1 MLKTTNS
8 DLKSLVHQKRDEII
22 SIAAKHGADNIHLLE
37 IQNNFSINPEIDFLV
52 DYTLEQLSPWFPSGL
67 KQELETLLNTKVG
80 IITTNS
86 LKDNNQEIFLQQRTP
101 L

>member
-22 SIAAKHGADNIHLLE
+22 SIAAKHGVHNIRLLE
-37 IQNNFSINPEIDFLV
+37 IQDDFSIIPEIDFLV
-52 DYTLEQLSPWFPSGL
+52 EYILEQLSPWFPSGL
-67 KQELETLLNTKVG
+67 KQELETLLNAKIG

-86 LKDNNQEIFLQQRTP
+86 LKDNNQGIFLEHGIP

>member
-22 SIAAKHGADNIHLLE
+22 SIAAKHGAYNIRLLE
-37 IQNNFSINPEIDFLV
+37 IQDDFSINPEIDFLV
-52 DYTLEQLSPWFPSGL
+52 DYILEQLSPWFPSGL
-67 KQELETLLNTKVG
+67 KQELETLLNTKVS
-80 IITTNS
+80 IITRNS
-86 LKDNNQEIFLQQRTP
+86 LKSNEQEIFLQQGIP

>member
-8 DLKSLVHQKRDEII
+8 DLKSLVHQKRDKII
-22 SIAAKHGADNIHLLE
+22 SIAAKHGVDNIHLLE
-37 IQNNFSINPEIDFLV
+37 IQNNLSINPEIDFLV

-86 LKDNNQEIFLQQRTP
+86 LKDNNQEIFLQQGIP

>member
-22 SIAAKHGADNIHLLE
+22 DIAAKHGVYNIRLLE
-37 IQNNFSINPEIDFLV
+37 IQNDFSISPEIDFLV
-52 DYTLEQLSPWFPSGL
+52 DYVLEQLSPWFPSAL
-67 KQELETLLNTKVG
+67 KQELETLLNAKVG
-80 IITTNS
+80 IITING
-86 LKDNNQEIFLQQRTP
+86 LKDNNQEIFLKQGIP

>member
-1 MLKTTNS
+1 
-8 DLKSLVHQKRDEII
+8 
-22 SIAAKHGADNIHLLE
+22 
-37 IQNNFSINPEIDFLV
+37 
-52 DYTLEQLSPWFPSGL
+52 LSPWFPSGL

-86 LKDNNQEIFLQQRTP
+86 LKDNNQEIFLQQGIP

>member
-22 SIAAKHGADNIHLLE
+22 SIATKHGVENIHLLE
-37 IQNNFSINPEIDFLV
+37 IQNNFSINPEIDFLI

-86 LKDNNQEIFLQQRTP
+86 LKDNNQEIFLQQGIP

>member
-1 MLKTTNS
+1 MLKTKNS
-8 DLKSLVHQKRDEII
+8 DFKSLVHQKRDDII
-22 SIAAKHGADNIHLLE
+22 SIATKHGAYNIRLLE
-37 IQNNFSINPEIDFLV
+37 IQNDFSIKPEIDFLV

-86 LKDNNQEIFLQQRTP
+86 LKDNNQGIFLQQVIP

>member
-22 SIAAKHGADNIHLLE
+22 SIAAKHGVENIHLLE
-37 IQNNFSINPEIDFLV
+37 IQSNFSINPEIDFLV
-52 DYTLEQLSPWFPSGL
+52 DYTLERLSPWFPSGL

-86 LKDNNQEIFLQQRTP
+86 LKDNN
-101 L
+101 

>member
-1 MLKTTNS
+1 MLKTTNL

-22 SIAAKHGADNIHLLE
+22 SISAKHGAYNI
-37 IQNNFSINPEIDFLV
+37 
-52 DYTLEQLSPWFPSGL
+52 LEQLSPWFPSGL

-86 LKDNNQEIFLQQRTP
+86 LKDNNQEIFLQQGIP